1 MLNHLQAAGVL
12 PRAAAPLRAL
22 ALVKLDRRHFLMG
35 AGAGLAAVAAPAGAF
50 EPWPTGGPDM
60 DHGLVSDPLVFVSL
74 DPDGTVRIVAH
85 RSEMGTGIKTS
96 LPMVVADEMGADW
109 DRVVIAQAPGDEPRY
124 GNQNTD
130 GSRSMRHHIQTMREM
145 GAAVRR
151 MLAEAAAEAAGVD
164 VASVTVG
171 VHEVSAGGRRF
182 GFGDLAEAA
191 MARPVPPREAL
202 DFRDEADFRYIGKDV
217 VRIADLRDITT
228 GAAVYGADVRLPG
241 MRYAVIARPPVAGG
255 SVAALDAADALA
267 MPGVVA
273 VERLQGAALP
283 GGFAPLGGVAVIAD
297 TTWAALEGRE
307 ALRIDWDRGPHAV
320 YDSETFRAEMEATAE
335 AGGTVLRDRGDWDAA
350 RATAATVLTRTY
362 HQAHMAHATMEPP
375 CATARV
381 TEGRAE
387 IWAPVQ
393 SPYQARKDIAAA
405 LGMDLEAVTVNV
417 TLLGGG
423 FGRKSKAD
431 FATEAALLSQRL
443 GAPVQVQWTREDDIR
458 NGYLHTTSVERIEAA
473 LDGEGRVTGW
483 RHVSVA
489 PTILSTFAPDATQQ
503 MGLESGMGHV
513 DVPFATPN
521 LRCENGPAPS
531 HARIGWWRAVSHI
544 PRAFAIQSMVAEIA
558 HETGR
563 DQREMLLEMIGPDRE
578 IDYAAEGLAEP
589 AWNHGEPE
597 SEFPTDTARLKA
609 VLNMAADAAG
619 WGAALPQGEGLGL
632 AVHRSF
638 VSYIAAAARVR
649 IVDGRITVPEVHMA
663 VDCGFAANPERIRSQ
678 MEGSAVM
685 GMTATLHSAVT
696 FRDGE
701 AEQSNFND
709 YPMVRSGN
717 FPRRVHVH
725 LVPHPFSTR
734 PTGVGEPGVPPI
746 PPAIVNA
753 VFNATGR
760 RLRSLPVGETV

>member
-1 MLNHLQAAGVL
+1 MLSHLQTAGVL
-12 PRAAAPLRAL
+12 PAAAAPLRAL

-35 AGAGLAAVAAPAGAF
+35 AGAGLAAVAAPAHAF
-50 EPWPTGGPDM
+50 EPWPTGGAGM

-96 LPMVVADEMGADW
+96 LPIVVADEMGADW
-109 DRVVIAQAPGDEPRY
+109 SRVVISQAPGDEPRY

-130 GSRSMRHHIQTMREM
+130 GSRSMRHHIQTMREI

-171 VHEVSAGGRRF
+171 VHEVRAGGRVF
-182 GFGDLAEAA
+182 GFGELAEAA
-191 MARPVPPREAL
+191 MARPVPPRDAL

-217 VRIADLRDITT
+217 VRIADLRALTT
-228 GAAVYGADVRLPG
+228 GAADMRLPG
-241 MRYAVIARPPVAGG
+241 MRYAVLARPPVAGG
-255 SVAALDAADALA
+255 SVASLDAADALA
-267 MPGVVA
+267 TPGVVA
-273 VERLQGAALP
+273 VERLEGAALP

-297 TTWAALEGRE
+297 TTWAALEGRA

-320 YDSETFRAEMEATAE
+320 YDSDRFRAEMEATAE
-335 AGGTVLRDRGDWDAA
+335 AGGKVLRDRGDWDAA
-350 RATAATVLTRTY
+350 KAAAATVLTRTY
-362 HQAHMAHATMEPP
+362 HQAHMAHAPMEPP
-375 CATARV
+375 CATADV
-381 TEGRAE
+381 TAGRAR

-405 LGMDLEAVTVNV
+405 LGLELEAVTVDV

-431 FATEAALLSQRL
+431 FATEAAILSQRL

-473 LDGEGRVTGW
+473 LDAQGRVTGW

-489 PTILSTFAPDATQQ
+489 PTILSTFAPDATYQ
-503 MGLESGMGHV
+503 MPLESGMGHV

-578 IDYAAEGLAEP
+578 IDYVAEGMAEP
-589 AWNHGEPE
+589 PWNHGEPQ
-597 SEFPTDTARLKA
+597 SHFPTDTARLKA

-619 WGAALPQGEGLGL
+619 WGAALPPGEGLGL

-709 YPMVRSGN
+709 YPMVRAGN

-725 LVPHPFSTR
+725 IVPHPFATR
-734 PTGVGEPGVPPI
+734 PTGVGEPGVPPV

-753 VFNATGR
+753 VFNATGK